1 MGDEKSAKK
10 YLLKYFNA
18 SVVTQL
24 PDIPGSSVKGIV
36 KVKRTSTTVEEA
48 RELTW
53 TTHENLT
60 NMINE
65 NNTEAQNYYAIDDNW
80 NICVSTANTMQSGE
94 EVTNTLRQ
102 VSIPYQRLI
111 GKYSMPFRFLFIM
124 LQVTQNPEYVN
135 YLCDMSSKG
144 KQIDLMVFDSVQTS
158 QDTITYRYKEITKR
172 LVEKLDE
179 NGMVQYTPFGEV
191 MMEEIQEEEE
201 KEETTV
207 YTTKSNTITANVTY
221 ANTWLIE
228 QRNEYI
234 NSQTTEYPLGED
246 GQEEEGEDDEEP
258 EEEEAEWRVDQSTI
272 TKTEI
277 TKNSWKES
285 ESEENNGTIKE
296 NEFLGL
302 WKNETGKPELGAKYD
317 PKGKLVYY
325 KSLNGKQKRSP
336 IQEILNNKLFLF
348 ELLEQYEETQNYS
361 TIMRY
366 MLYKYTGKNYGVTKL
381 NLDIFKQDDF
391 YAINS
396 SGSGAD
402 IGLFES
408 MLTREEFIQALKDY
422 AATSGNQH
430 FITNFLPRA
439 GEIYDLGEKYHV
451 NPELIITMALKES
464 GFKSRDGNQNFW
476 GLDTPNGSSLAYI
489 GSFEKGVEKLADRYN
504 VYADPS
510 SSHYRAIEE
519 EAAKRQAAGCNP
531 NGYGPPTS
539 LKGFLSRYSDLI
551 GTYNNGNH
559 IYGNWS
565 DGGTIYL
572 EEIYGDEFDAKCGY
586 HSNGRIGPGGHT
598 GSTKFTIQEKA
609 DYTAYMYEKQLQY
622 WETIFGKYATL
633 GGETSAGDTGNAG
646 YSSVYKNKIG
656 TFKLFKQARGHYSS
670 QKYIATNSV
679 ATIAQNGCCPTSL
692 AIVATGYGIDTD
704 PGKVAELMG
713 GTRSTQNSSASN
725 AARVLR
731 GMGLNATGHGNVNKQ
746 EIRNHLLT
754 GNAMMIS
761 IYGGN
766 PHGSMFSSA
775 HHWLTVLD
783 FNPNTEEV
791 YVGNS
796 SSTASGWLPLDYV
809 VSAASNKWWVSVSR

>member
-1 MGDEKSAKK
+1 M
-10 YLLKYFNA
+10 LKYFNA

-24 PDIPGSSVKGIV
+24 PNIPGSQVKGIV

-53 TTHENLT
+53 TTYEKLT
-60 NMINE
+60 NMIEESNI
-65 NNTEAQNYYAIDDNW
+65 EAQNYYALDDKW
-80 NICVSTANTMQSGE
+80 NICVSTASTMQNGE
-94 EVTNTLRQ
+94 EVTNTLRMI
-102 VSIPYQRLI
+102 SIPYQKLI
-111 GKYSMPFRFLFIM
+111 GQYSMPFRFLFIM

-135 YLCDMSSKG
+135 YLCDMSSQG
-144 KQIDLMVFDSVQTS
+144 KQIDFMVFDSVQTS
-158 QDTITYRYKEITKR
+158 KSTTTHRYKEMKKY
-172 LVEKLDE
+172 LVEKTDE
-179 NGMVQYTPFGEV
+179 NGMVQYTPFGEPI
-191 MMEEIQEEEE
+191 MEEVEEEEE

-207 YTTKSNTITANVTY
+207 FVTKNNTITANVTY

-234 NSQTTEYPLGED
+234 NGETTEYPLGED
-246 GQEEEGEDDEEP
+246 GQIDENEDEEEP
-258 EEEEAEWRVDQSTI
+258 EEEEGEWRVDQSTTTI
-272 TKTEI
+272 TEI
-277 TKNSWKES
+277 IKNGWTKS

-296 NEFLGL
+296 KEFLGL
-302 WKNETGKPELGAKYD
+302 WKNETGKPELGAPYD

-325 KSLNGKQKRSP
+325 KGINSRKNKKSP

-348 ELLEQYEETQNYS
+348 QLLEQYEETQDYS

-381 NLDIFKQDDF
+381 NLDIFEKDDF
-391 YAINS
+391 ITITS

-408 MLTREEFIQALKDY
+408 ILTREDFILALKDY

-430 FITNFLPRA
+430 FIANFLPKA
-439 GEIYDLGEKYHV
+439 GEIYDLGKKYHV
-451 NPELIITMALKES
+451 NPELIVTMALKES
-464 GFKSRDGNQNFW
+464 GFQSKGGNQNFW

-489 GSFEKGVEKLADRYN
+489 ASFEKGVEKLADRYN
-504 VYADPS
+504 VYANPS
-510 SSHYRAIEE
+510 SSHYKAIEE

-551 GTYNNGNH
+551 GNYNNGNH
-559 IYGNWS
+559 TYGSWGN
-565 DGGTIYL
+565 GGTIYL
-572 EEIYGDEFDAKCGY
+572 EIIYGDEFDVKCGY

-622 WETIFGKYATL
+622 WDTIFGKYASL
-633 GGETSAGDTGNAG
+633 GGESSVGDTGNAG
-646 YSSVYKNKIG
+646 YSSVYQNEIG

-670 QKYIATNSV
+670 QKYIATKSV
-679 ATIAQNGCCPTSL
+679 ATIAANGCCPTSL

-704 PGKVAELMG
+704 PGKAAELMG
-713 GTRSTQNSSASN
+713 GTRSQNNSSADN

-731 GMGLNATGHGNVNKQ
+731 GMGLKATGHYSVNKQ
-746 EIRNHLLT
+746 EIKNHLLT
-754 GNAMMIS
+754 GNAIMIS

-766 PHGSMFSSA
+766 PYGSMFSSA
-775 HHWLTVLD
+775 HHWITVLD
-783 FNPNTEEV
+783 INPNTEEV

-796 SSTASGWLPLDYV
+796 SSTASGWLPLQYV
-809 VSAASNKWWVSVSR
+809 VSAASGKWWVSVSR